1 MYSLFIV
8 GCRDSFVE
16 TLEDKNCFKMS
27 GELFNISV
35 WDYDGWKTFNKS
47 DLINEVNAENDK
59 MVSWLFF
66 FY

>member
-1 MYSLFIV
+1 
-8 GCRDSFVE
+8 VE

-47 DLINEVNAENDK
+47 DLINEVNAENDEI
-59 MVSWLFF
+59 VSWLFF